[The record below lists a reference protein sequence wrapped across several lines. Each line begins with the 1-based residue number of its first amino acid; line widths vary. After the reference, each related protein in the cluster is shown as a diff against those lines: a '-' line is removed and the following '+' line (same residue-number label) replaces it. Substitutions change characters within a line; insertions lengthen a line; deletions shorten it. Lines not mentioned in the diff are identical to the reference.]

1 MMDLDGQVKIVKL
14 GLGDQ
19 LKMVKPIPCIYV
31 KEKTIRDWFAKLDSE
46 VNEFKEAVLQGYR
59 SLNRRADAGMIQ
71 GISIMDKPIDKVSLS
86 DFILAA
92 HDYNGQKAYEQAQ
105 KWHIA
110 EERADVVT
118 VLTSMMRALDIDDK
132 MVQEAQECVNQS
144 NRRKGRW

>member
-1 MMDLDGQVKIVKL
+1 MMDLDGQVKVVKL
-14 GLGDQ
+14 GLGEQ

-71 GISIMDKPIDKVSLS
+71 GISIMDKPIDKITMT
-86 DFILAA
+86 DFVLEA
-92 HDYNGQKAYEQAQ
+92 HDYDGQRAHEQAQ
-105 KWHIA
+105 KWRIA
-110 EERADVVT
+110 AERADVVT

-144 NRRKGRW
+144 NHRKGRW